1 MTASRDPWDVRVSDA
16 DREATVAGLHS
27 AVAAG
32 QLTLDE
38 FSERAGQAYA
48 ATTARDLAAI
58 TADLGPPQLSPATA
72 AALAPAAPVGP
83 VRGPAGAPYL
93 AVFGPIRVTQT
104 TVMTP
109 AGTFPLSG
117 STWLAEA
124 RGYVDRVTPLWAILV
139 AVLGFVV
146 VPFVSL
152 LFLLVKEDRWRG
164 YVQVGVAYGDLR
176 YAIRLPAES
185 AVVAESIRRQVGYVR
200 SVAAG

>member
-16 DREATVAGLHS
+16 DREATVAVLHS

-38 FSERAGQAYA
+38 FSERAGQAYG
-48 ATTARDLAAI
+48 ATTARDLAAV
-58 TADLGPPQLSPATA
+58 TADLGPPRLSPATA
-72 AALAPAAPVGP
+72 AALAPVAPV
-83 VRGPAGAPYL
+83 RAPAGAPYL
-93 AVFGPIRVTQT
+93 AVFGPIRVTPT

-109 AGTFPLSG
+109 TGTFPLRG

-124 RGYVDRVTPLWAILV
+124 RGYVDRVTPVWAILV
-139 AVLGFVV
+139 ALLGFMVI
-146 VPFVSL
+146 PFVSL

-176 YAIRLPAES
+176 YAVRLPAES
-185 AVVAESIRRQVGYVR
+185 PVVAESIRRQVGYVR
-200 SVAAG
+200 SVASAG